1 MNSILRKLVLIAPLV
16 VIHATAQSATEF
28 PTKPITVIVPFS
40 PGGSTDTVARIISQ
54 KLAEELNQSVVILNK
69 AGANTRIGTELAKR
83 AAPDGYTL
91 VLATNGHT
99 TNSVMYKTVAYDP
112 IKDFEPVIYVGATP
126 NVIAANPGSGI
137 KTLKDLEDAARSKP
151 ERVFY
156 ATAGQGTI
164 QHFTGALLDE
174 VAGTKMMHV
183 AYKGGGPAA
192 VDVIAGQVPI
202 LISGLPAAISYI
214 KAGALKP
221 LAITSMNRS
230 SIVPDVPTVAESG
243 YPEFESNFWFM
254 ILAPAN
260 TPEGVVNKLNQ
271 AFNNVL
277 EQPAVRKQ
285 LGDQGVETG
294 GGSIAD
300 AAKMLTVDLAATR
313 KLVQSAGIPKLD

>member
-16 VIHATAQSATEF
+16 LIHATAQSTPEF

-54 KLAEELNQSVVILNK
+54 KLAEELKQPIVILNK

-83 AAPDGYTL
+83 SAPDGYTL

-99 TNSVMYKTVAYDP
+99 SNSVMYKNVAYDP
-112 IKDFEPVIYVGATP
+112 IKDFQPVVYVGATP
-126 NVIAANPGSGI
+126 NVIAASPDSGI
-137 KTLKDLEDAARSKP
+137 KTLKELERAARSKP

-164 QHFTGALLDE
+164 QHFTGAQLDE
-174 VAGTKMMHV
+174 VAGIKMTHV
-183 AYKGGGPAA
+183 AYRGGGPAA

-202 LISGLPAAISYI
+202 LISGLPAAIGYI

-221 LAITSMNRS
+221 LAVTSTKRS
-230 SIVPDVPTVAESG
+230 SIIPDVPTVSESG
-243 YPEFESNFWFM
+243 HPDFESNFWFM

-260 TPEGVVNKLNQ
+260 TPKGVINKLNE
-271 AFNNVL
+271 AFNTVL
-277 EQPAVRKQ
+277 QQPATRKQ
-285 LGDQGVETG
+285 LADQGVETG
-294 GGSIAD
+294 GGSVAD
-300 AAKMLTVDLAATR
+300 AAKMLTVDLAATQ
-313 KLVQSAGIPKLD
+313 KLVKSAGIPKLD